1 MKKATIESRTDFS
14 KIGAVKLVI
23 DGKSKEFKFWL
34 SDAFAV
40 ELKEGSEIEYESEKR
55 ARKDKPG
62 EEDVWLTKVNGI
74 PAKAPK
80 ASGGGGFARPQVNDA
95 SIASQTILKEA
106 CDSVRAIKLVNP
118 KLDMGEEIS
127 SLAMS
132 IAETYIS
139 VYKAIKEAM

>member
-1 MKKATIESRTDFS
+1 MKKATIESITDFS

-80 ASGGGGFARPQVNDA
+80 AGGGGFARPQVNDA